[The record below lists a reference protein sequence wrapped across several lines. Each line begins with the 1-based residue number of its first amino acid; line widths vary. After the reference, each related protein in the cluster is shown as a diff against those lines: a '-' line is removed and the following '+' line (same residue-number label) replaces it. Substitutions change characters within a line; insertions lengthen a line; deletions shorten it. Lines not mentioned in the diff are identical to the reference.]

1 MPVEEAHALRIK
13 DIDGFME
20 YTRQVRAR
28 TDSFL
33 DTWDPA
39 DYDTTIILK
48 PLGSMTKLQALGQQG
63 FPHGF
68 AHIGEIAHIRAMLGV
83 PGIGI

>member
-1 MPVEEAHALRIK
+1 VEEAHALRIK
-13 DIDGFME
+13 DIDGFKE
-20 YTRQVRAR
+20 YIRQVRAR

-39 DYDTTIILK
+39 DYDTPIVLK
-48 PLGSMTKLQALGQQG
+48 PLGTMTKLQALGQQG

-68 AHIGEIAHIRAMLGV
+68 AHLGEIAHIRALLGI
-83 PGIGI
+83 PGIGV